1 MDFNNDSQ
9 IRINPLDMPNI
20 ECENCGNI
28 FFDKVTI
35 IKKVSKLLTGS
46 ATDEMVPMETYVC
59 TECSH
64 INKDFDIRGNEE

>member
-1 MDFNNDSQ
+1 MDFNNDKV
-9 IRINPLDMPNI
+9 RINPLGMPNI
-20 ECENCGNI
+20 ECEDCGNI

-46 ATDEMVPMETYVC
+46 PTDEMVPMETYVC

-64 INKDFDIRGNEE
+64 INKDFDITGNEE

>member
-1 MDFNNDSQ
+1 MNFDENKL
-9 IRINPLDMPNI
+9 RINPLELPNI

-46 ATDEMVPMETYVC
+46 PTDEMIPMETYVC
-59 TECSH
+59 TECAH
-64 INKDFDIRGNEE
+64 INKDFDIAGNEK